1 MRAMRAELEPR
12 FRQLFALRS
21 RGPVLEHERAELL
34 ASWEH
39 WRELEAAGLHDGNAD
54 AFAPGGRMLH
64 TRSAALLRLWTLPST
79 RTGLAIPGEV
89 QTYHRLWDAY
99 VLGAE
104 NACGKCAER
113 LTGDAARS
121 YTLRREAL
129 RTGWNAADDLT
140 AAEAMLSGGALLK
153 LYQTT
158 VERAREALREVR
170 RDFPDVPR
178 PAVPTG
184 SAQAAVI
191 GQLEGAGLVAKGSVE
206 IVAETA
212 SETASAIGRGLRSS
226 GPWVALGIAG
236 AAVLVLSRK

>member
-1 MRAMRAELEPR
+1 VRALRAELEPR

-21 RGPVLEHERAELL
+21 KGPVLEHERAELL

-54 AFAPGGRMLH
+54 GFAAAGRML
-64 TRSAALLRLWTLPST
+64 RRRVADLGALWGPRST
-79 RTGLAIPGEV
+79 RTGLTIPGEV
-89 QTYHRLWDAY
+89 ETYHRLWDAY
-99 VLGAE
+99 VTGAE
-104 NACGKCAER
+104 DACGKCAER

-129 RTGWNAADDLT
+129 RTGWNAAGDLT

-178 PAVPTG
+178 PPVPTA

-212 SETASAIGRGLRSS
+212 AETASAIGRGLRSS
-226 GPWVALGIAG
+226 GPWVALGLAAG
-236 AAVLVLSRK
+236 VVLVLSRK